1 MSESDLFLDPVIIHG
16 YVKENIKTSIKCR
29 LSRKI
34 KKLGKI
40 GAINSIFF
48 SILLRLIKK
57 IELKNL
63 QKKFPNC
70 KKTYN
75 LEKISNLQKLS
86 VEGMWSNS

>member
-34 KKLGKI
+34 KKLGWI

-63 QKKFPNC
+63 QKEFPNC